1 MQYEVAQRE
10 ALLQAQLEGLVTAHI
25 GADQQSLFRSF
36 LTAYYLSLIHI

>member
-25 GADQQSLFRSF
+25 GATVSF
-36 LTAYYLSLIHI
+36 SQFSHCLL